1 MIAMV
6 VTLVVLMIIGMPISF
21 SMLLGSLAYFLSA
34 DESLNIIV
42 QKMTMTVGDSFSMM
56 AVPFFMFAGAV
67 MNNSGITEQIF
78 GFCDKLVGH
87 IRGGMGHANIL
98 ASVVFAGM
106 SGSAIADTG
115 GLGAI
120 ELKAMKDAGYDEDF
134 SLAITGASSC
144 IGPVIPPS
152 VPFVMYGV
160 IAGVSIGA
168 LFMAGVVPGLCMA
181 FAMAVVVW
189 YQARK
194 RGYQPHERASVKE
207 IAHCFHQSFFGLLA
221 PVILIGGIVSGV
233 CTPTEAAVVA
243 AVYSLAV
250 SFATHNIH
258 LSDLPAIIDETVKTT
273 AMVMLIASASCV
285 FGWILTAE
293 QIPVHAASAISAI
306 VPNKIAA
313 ILLVNLLFLVVGM
326 FMDGTASI
334 IILTPILVPLM
345 NSYGMNLVHFGVIMT
360 VNVMI
365 GLLTPPVGMVLY
377 VLSGI
382 SGVKVEKISK
392 AMIPYII
399 TLLAVVLVLSFVPGL
414 VLFLPGVM
422 GAL

>member
-1 MIAMV
+1 
-6 VTLVVLMIIGMPISF
+6 MP
-21 SMLLGSLAYFLSA
+21 
-34 DESLNIIV
+34 E
-42 QKMTMTVGDSFSMM
+42 
-56 AVPFFMFAGAV
+56 
-67 MNNSGITEQIF
+67 
-78 GFCDKLVGH
+78 C
-87 IRGGMGHANIL
+87 
-98 ASVVFAGM
+98 
-106 SGSAIADTG
+106 
-115 GLGAI
+115 
-120 ELKAMKDAGYDEDF
+120 
-134 SLAITGASSC
+134 
-144 IGPVIPPS
+144 PVIIRQI
-152 VPFVMYGV
+152 V
-160 IAGVSIGA
+160 
-168 LFMAGVVPGLCMA
+168 L
-181 FAMAVVVW
+181 
-189 YQARK
+189 
-194 RGYQPHERASVKE
+194 
-207 IAHCFHQSFFGLLA
+207 QS
-221 PVILIGGIVSGV
+221 LIGGIVSGV

-243 AVYSLAV
+243 AVYSLTV

-273 AMVMLIASASCV
+273 AMVMLIASSSCV

-293 QIPVHAASAISAI
+293 QIPVHAASVISAM

-399 TLLAVVLVLSFVPGL
+399 TLVGVVLVLSFVPGL
-414 VLFLPGVM
+414 VLFLPRLM
-422 GAL
+422 GAM